1 MELST
6 LVFVVV
12 GLVILGV
19 ALYLIEQL
27 PMEQWVKVLI
37 RVVVI
42 LFLLLLLVRL
52 ALPYLSR
59 L

>member
-6 LVFVVV
+6 LAFVIV

-19 ALYLIEQL
+19 ALYLIDQL
-27 PMEQWVKVLI
+27 PMEPWVKVLI